1 MFRLF
6 CEKEKSRQNR
16 GLKPTSRY
24 TMRLNIFWRLI
35 IGYLIIFILVM
46 MVGVYAITQ
55 LRRFNT
61 VTQYILNVDN
71 RILEYDK
78 KMADLTLSQHRFLKK
93 YLITK
98 DQSLYNQFISAKEE
112 FSKNLDMAWAVS
124 DPPLHWV
131 LLKKIRDSH
140 NRYKS
145 LAERDNKHIQFKR
158 DYPKI
163 DDEKESLVD
172 EILSDLGILEK
183 QVQQD
188 AHQRMKEQGE
198 AGDSAR
204 DIAVILSSL
213 ALGSVIITSLLI
225 TRSITKPLNLLR
237 LKTREISEGVFRSD
251 LKVSSSPEISELAQ
265 AFNLMIYRLSS
276 LEKMKT
282 DFFSTMSHE
291 LRTPLTSIKEGI
303 ALLQEGAAGPITDK
317 QKKLLTIV
325 AQESRRLINQ
335 VNSSLD
341 LSKMEAGMMIY
352 HFEQADLVRLIDMVI
367 IEMEPLVETK
377 RIRLE
382 SEIKADLPKI
392 KMDQERILQ
401 VLRNLV
407 GNAVKFTPE
416 GGQIAVYAGQV
427 HQGIKVG
434 VRDTG
439 PGIPENHLISI
450 FNKFHQATPAT
461 SYPIKGSGLGLAIV
475 KHIIT
480 SHGGR
485 VWVESQLGQGSV
497 FYFVLPA

>member
-1 MFRLF
+1 
-6 CEKEKSRQNR
+6 
-16 GLKPTSRY
+16 
-24 TMRLNIFWRLI
+24 MRLTIFWRLI

-46 MVGVYAITQ
+46 MVGVYAIIQ

-61 VTQYILNVDN
+61 VTQYILNIDN
-71 RILEYDK
+71 PILEYDK

-98 DQSLYNQFISAKEE
+98 DQSLYNQFNSAKEE
-112 FSKNLDMAWAVS
+112 FSKNLEMAWGIS
-124 DPPLHWV
+124 DTPFHWD
-131 LLKKIRDSH
+131 LLKKIRKSH
-140 NRYKS
+140 ERYQS
-145 LAERDNKHIQFKR
+145 LTGSEYDFIQSKT

-163 DDEKESLVD
+163 DYEKEKESLVD
-172 EILSDLGILEK
+172 EILNDLAILEK

-188 AHQRMKEQGE
+188 AHRRMKEQGE

-204 DIAVILSSL
+204 DIAVILASL
-213 ALGSVIITSLLI
+213 ALGSVIIISFLI
-225 TRSITKPLNLLR
+225 TRSITKPLSLLR
-237 LKTREISEGVFRSD
+237 LKTREISEGIFKSD

-265 AFNLMIYRLSS
+265 AFNLMIHRLGS

-303 ALLQEGAAGPITDK
+303 ALMQEGAAGPITDK

-325 AQESRRLINQ
+325 AQESHRLINQ

-352 HFEQADLVRLIDMVI
+352 HFEQTDIVRLIDMVI
-367 IEMEPLVETK
+367 IEMGPLVEAK
-377 RIRLE
+377 RVKLE

-392 KMDQERILQ
+392 KMDQDRILQ

-416 GGQIAVYAGQV
+416 GGLIAVYAGLV

-439 PGIPENHLISI
+439 PGIPENLLISI
-450 FNKFHQATPAT
+450 FSKFYQATPAT
-461 SYPIKGSGLGLAIV
+461 SYPIKGTGLGLAIV